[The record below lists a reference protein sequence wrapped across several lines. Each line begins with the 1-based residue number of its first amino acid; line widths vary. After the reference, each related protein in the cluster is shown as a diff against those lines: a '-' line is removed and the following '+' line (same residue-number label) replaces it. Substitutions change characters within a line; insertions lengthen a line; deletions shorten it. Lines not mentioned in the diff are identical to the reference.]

1 VRRFAAIVTIAAV
14 VLAMTAGPAF
24 ASACAA
30 TGCGPAMACS
40 QLASPTCPMRTGA
53 PTAHTSCPQPMD
65 HGTRDAVSVQ
75 PARAT
80 GLAGTPFQAATDPV
94 THIGCSAPLFADARG
109 APHLT
114 AVIRI

>member
-1 VRRFAAIVTIAAV
+1 VKRFAAIVTIAIV

-30 TGCGPAMACS
+30 TECGSAMGCALA
-40 QLASPTCPMRTGA
+40 ASPACPMRTGA
-53 PTAHTSCPQPMD
+53 PTARSTCPQPMD
-65 HGTRDAVSVQ
+65 HGVREAVPVQ
-75 PARAT
+75 PAPVVALVGTQSLAAAGSAT
-80 GLAGTPFQAATDPV
+80 LA
-94 THIGCSAPLFADARG
+94 GCSAPLLADARG